1 MQEVLLATLRIQQ
14 LFIEAQSSC
23 STKTANLLEAARAA
37 ELSLRSLATLC
48 SRCGDGS
55 AWLLSEQHELLA
67 VLAIILASRASA
79 CGPQP
84 QSLTDAVLLTARYA
98 APRPNSVSLHTDIT
112 CALARLVAARDGSA
126 VHTAA
131 AAALV
136 AEWASLSP
144 VWAAQARSCGMIS
157 AICQSILARRQRN
170 QGPAPLPGVQLHLLR
185 ALLGLLRR
193 DAGAP
198 EAPAGLAQRDA
209 ATAAA
214 SITEVLLCSAAAA
227 ARAGE
232 GADGTLAWGGAAAT
246 PLAASRASAAAAVG
260 ITSSTEEL
268 VLALSCAAALAA
280 CQAQA
285 HMGWADSPRDLPPV
299 DALGVVA
306 ACGVDVPD
314 RSSRSSGCQPPVVL
328 PLVPLLGAIAASY
341 LEAAEAALRRLNRRL
356 SRPFTAQQQHQHDR
370 HVCKPSVQASSEPSG
385 DGGGGT
391 CSSSGCGS
399 SMCSGGASTWSSSS
413 EGSSSAP
420 NDYADCRKGGHSA
433 AAGGAWKVA
442 HARPWPGEPPHQPSS
457 LSSGSGG
464 GSSSVAHSA
473 VALLHNLAAPPSET
487 HRLHL
492 RRTGILG
499 PLLAYLGS
507 ALSPDATASPAQ
519 LPADL
524 AAVEMALRV
533 VGRLSGSTGHSG
545 GGTVE
550 DGAGARELQCPHL
563 RAAAKLSSLQR
574 RLQSLQWDEP
584 QACGHAGAK
593 SRASQQRRT
602 CLALIDDLLRRAAA
616 TPEAVAVGAGT
627 ASDGMTFQS
636 DLLVGGRPVQVL
648 SVVQRH
654 EDRASDGSVHVRYTF
669 EDRVVPGPVC
679 RPAR

>member
-1 MQEVLLATLRIQQ
+1 
-14 LFIEAQSSC
+14 
-23 STKTANLLEAARAA
+23 
-37 ELSLRSLATLC
+37 
-48 SRCGDGS
+48 
-55 AWLLSEQHELLA
+55 
-67 VLAIILASRASA
+67 
-79 CGPQP
+79 
-84 QSLTDAVLLTARYA
+84 
-98 APRPNSVSLHTDIT
+98 
-112 CALARLVAARDGSA
+112 
-126 VHTAA
+126 
-131 AAALV
+131 
-136 AEWASLSP
+136 
-144 VWAAQARSCGMIS
+144 MIS

-442 HARPWPGEPPHQPSS
+442 HARPWPGEVGGQQPS
-457 LSSGSGG
+457 
-464 GSSSVAHSA
+464 
-473 VALLHNLAAPPSET
+473 LLQVTRQAE
-487 HRLHL
+487 
-492 RRTGILG
+492 
-499 PLLAYLGS
+499 
-507 ALSPDATASPAQ
+507 Q
-519 LPADL
+519 L
-524 AAVEMALRV
+524 AAVEMASCR
-533 VGRLSGSTGHSG
+533 S
-545 GGTVE
+545 
-550 DGAGARELQCPHL
+550 
-563 RAAAKLSSLQR
+563 AAARLCGR
-574 RLQSLQWDEP
+574 RW
-584 QACGHAGAK
+584 AGPA
-593 SRASQQRRT
+593 
-602 CLALIDDLLRRAAA
+602 LAAGMRPGFGELAIVANEVEAAA
-616 TPEAVAVGAGT
+616 FCEGALVALT
-627 ASDGMTFQS
+627 AAAADTRCGSF
-636 DLLVGGRPVQVL
+636 LVGGIN
-648 SVVQRH
+648 
-654 EDRASDGSVHVRYTF
+654 Y
-669 EDRVVPGPVC
+669 
-679 RPAR
+679 

>member
-144 VWAAQARSCGMIS
+144 VWAAQARCVACLPTLIAWPLRSLPAYMHSHARRSCGMIS

-433 AAGGAWKVA
+433 AAGGAWKGVA
-442 HARPWPGEPPHQPSS
+442 AK
-457 LSSGSGG
+457 
-464 GSSSVAHSA
+464 V
-473 VALLHNLAAPPSET
+473 APPSGWV
-487 HRLHL
+487 HR
-492 RRTGILG
+492 
-499 PLLAYLGS
+499 
-507 ALSPDATASPAQ
+507 
-519 LPADL
+519 
-524 AAVEMALRV
+524 
-533 VGRLSGSTGHSG
+533 
-545 GGTVE
+545 
-550 DGAGARELQCPHL
+550 
-563 RAAAKLSSLQR
+563 
-574 RLQSLQWDEP
+574 
-584 QACGHAGAK
+584 
-593 SRASQQRRT
+593 
-602 CLALIDDLLRRAAA
+602 
-616 TPEAVAVGAGT
+616 
-627 ASDGMTFQS
+627 
-636 DLLVGGRPVQVL
+636 
-648 SVVQRH
+648 
-654 EDRASDGSVHVRYTF
+654 
-669 EDRVVPGPVC
+669 
-679 RPAR
+679 